1 MIGGWQFF
9 QKGLFVAISSIAYML
24 KLEIVT
30 PERKVLDA
38 EVESVTVPTASGE
51 AGILS
56 SHAPLISAL
65 KPGIVTVVNKGNS
78 DRYVVSSG
86 FVEVSHNRVS
96 VLTDVAESS
105 DEIDVERARTEKGEL
120 EKGIAEM
127 SASAIEETEYL
138 REKLELANARI
149 TLAKS

>member
-127 SASAIEETEYL
+127 SASAIEDTEFL